1 VNDGTEVK
9 GVGIF
14 STSEEETKRIMDEDP
29 AVKAGIF
36 AYEIHPCRSFPGD
49 MLPEK

>member
-1 VNDGTEVK
+1 VK

-14 STSEEETKRIMDEDP
+14 STGKEETIRIMDEDP

-36 AYEIHPCRSFPGD
+36 TFEIHSCRSFPGD
-49 MLPEK
+49 MLPE